1 MDELNLHNLC
11 PECKQEC
18 DRFGFSESRGDVFS
32 CKTCKIQVPRNN
44 HKTPMLWFW
53 ASDRLWEDLNEPQE
67 IKKPEMVQV
76 ILGVRVE
83 DIDFIDHNDESP
95 ALN

>member
-1 MDELNLHNLC
+1 
-11 PECKQEC
+11 
-18 DRFGFSESRGDVFS
+18 
-32 CKTCKIQVPRNN
+32 
-44 HKTPMLWFW
+44 MLWFW